1 MSLDEIKR
9 QRNVVRHL
17 QTILRWVKEEQ
28 KFNAWYAKEQQKV
41 AAQLKEAKDKL
52 EFMEKK
58 AQALATICHS
68 LQELDLNEK
77 VTYN

>member
-1 MSLDEIKR
+1 MVRNL
-9 QRNVVRHL
+9 QRL
-17 QTILRWVKEEQ
+17 LLLFEEQ
-28 KFNAWYAKEQQKV
+28 QKRDAWDAKDQRKV